1 MVGSRVGTRMRRA
14 VGAAGVSL
22 AIVAVVG
29 LGLPAQPAGAIR
41 PSKVPEMQ
49 CGVVPTTNVKLS
61 ADLTCPTPLIIPD
74 NNPAITIDLK
84 GHTFKVDPLPTCF
97 GPFALCTLTDRSG
110 TATVKNGTIDGN
122 VSSLTNDR
130 AHGTVLTRLHVTGAV
145 KTGLYGYLVLSHNV
159 IDGGVEDHN
168 WASIHDN
175 VIANGV
181 WVNDSDAGS
190 PIDIVGN
197 TITGTAPF
205 GTAALSIKVDFDFDF
220 VQGVISGNRISG
232 STGPGIRISGI
243 ASNAMGPLQI
253 TGNTITGNAG
263 DGISYAQDIYYS
275 PRFGDNG
282 PITLTR
288 NIVRNNGGHGIDLF
302 ESLHG
307 GPAAGVVDGGGN
319 RARGNV
325 LDAQCIGV
333 PCGPVDHRLLPDVVW
348 HNPAAITT
356 ETPLG
361 PDQLNATASVPGT
374 FSYSPAAGSLFA
386 VGPWTISVHFV
397 PDDLVNYQPTDRV
410 VQLLVGLPP
419 A

>member
-1 MVGSRVGTRMRRA
+1 MVGSRVGTRMRRV
-14 VGAAGVSL
+14 VGAAGIGL

-29 LGLPAQPAGAIR
+29 LGLPAQPAGAAKA
-41 PSKVPEMQ
+41 PKVPELQ
-49 CGVVPTTNVKLS
+49 CGVVPTTDVKLS
-61 ADLTCPTPLIIPD
+61 ADLTCAEPLIIPGPG
-74 NNPAITIDLK
+74 PAITIDLK

-97 GPFALCTLTDRSG
+97 GPYALCSVTDRSG

-122 VSSLTNDR
+122 LSSVSNDR
-130 AHGTVLTRLHVTGAV
+130 AHGTVVSRVHVTGAV
-145 KTGLYGYLVLSHNV
+145 KTGLYGYLVLSHDV

-181 WVNDSDAGS
+181 WVNDSDAGT

-197 TITGTAPF
+197 MITGTAPF
-205 GTAALSIKVDFDFDF
+205 GTAALSVKVDFDFDF

-232 STGPGIRISGI
+232 STGAGISIFGI

-263 DGISYAQDIYYS
+263 DGISYAQNIFYP

-282 PITLTR
+282 PITVAR
-288 NIVRNNGGHGIDLF
+288 NVVRNNGGHGIDLF
-302 ESLHG
+302 ESIHG
-307 GPAAGVVDGGGN
+307 GPATGVVDGGGN
-319 RARGNV
+319 RARGNA
-325 LDAQCIGV
+325 LDPQCIRVRCGV
-333 PCGPVDHRLLPDVVW
+333 VDSRLLPDVVW
-348 HNPAAITT
+348 HDPASITVGD
-356 ETPLG
+356 PLG
-361 PDQLNATASVPGT
+361 DAQLNATASVPGT
-374 FSYSPAAGSLFA
+374 FTYSPAAGTVLA

-397 PDDLVNYQPTDRV
+397 PDDLVTYQPTDRV
-410 VQLLVGLPP
+410 VQLFVGPSP